1 MLKHTLQSLSVRS
14 VKRLRT
20 KQITLVEKNSNR
32 HIPARGPL
40 DTIPLKNG
48 AKKKENAPGHNFQLF
63 TANLRLFST
72 HVNTPAEKSRG
83 MSRQEAFFS
92 SSSSSSFFFFFFSSS
107 CRELVYLQDTESLG
121 P

>member
-1 MLKHTLQSLSVRS
+1 MLKRTLQSLSVRS

-48 AKKKENAPGHNFQLF
+48 AKKK
-63 TANLRLFST
+63 R
-72 HVNTPAEKSRG
+72 KRSRT
-83 MSRQEAFFS
+83 QFPI
-92 SSSSSSFFFFFFSSS
+92 
-107 CRELVYLQDTESLG
+107 VYG
-121 P
+121 